1 MRPRGTKF
9 HPGDTVQMGAYIQ
22 QQPGIVSFVLKCAT
36 FQDDNEDTPPTL
48 KENAMLCKTKI
59 EKQVGGFFASTPS
72 LLPPYCTRT
81 ARRRVAM
88 GTRVRRAANAPWCT
102 GALETP
108 ERHVQVAELAT
119 GIAPAAAAGRAT
131 RNWFS

>member
-1 MRPRGTKF
+1 LLMRPRGTKV

-72 LLPPYCTRT
+72 LLPPRRMQPSSAVPHPRT
-81 ARRRVAM
+81 
-88 GTRVRRAANAPWCT
+88 
-102 GALETP
+102 
-108 ERHVQVAELAT
+108 
-119 GIAPAAAAGRAT
+119 PAGSGWRL
-131 RNWFS
+131 